1 MATSKALKAFRKR
14 LKRRGLKRVT
24 VTVKNRHVPLLRDVA
39 ALLREKNRRN
49 SEIIK
54 AALHPP

>member
-24 VTVKNRHVPLLRDVA
+24 VTVKIRHVRLLRDVA
-39 ALLREKNRRN
+39 ALLREKGRN
-49 SEIIK
+49 SELIK